1 MYKFAF
7 ICPRALSASYRTNQP
22 AEEHL
27 LAQSPDGD
35 VWEGPSVD
43 YQVINGVPIL
53 YPDTDVPSDRKAF
66 YEAHYTGRSRVADL
80 RSEYLACERQAL
92 RDFVE
97 SHQLAG
103 PTLEIGCGTG
113 ICADLVPQYLGLDFS
128 LEALFAEG
136 FEGYSRIAASAEAIP
151 LKKETIQ
158 LIVSFNVLEHVPRP
172 DLAFLEI
179 DRVLQPGGYV
189 FLRPAWNTSTI
200 QTKLLTER
208 PYAALPWL
216 DKVHKFL
223 VPLLRSKAY
232 KVVDRL
238 PRRMFWLLYHGWRRR
253 SSPVALRYRHIVPW
267 FGESAVHVADSDACS
282 QIDVFAA
289 IQFFSSRGYKIL
301 THETVLSQ
309 ACAGHDILIA
319 KKPQLEESAILPH
332 WLRTGT
338 RHFEQLQNPERQTR
352 VGQSH

>member
-1 MYKFAF
+1 MYTFSF
-7 ICPRALSASYRTNQP
+7 ICPRALSASYQTNQP
-22 AEEHL
+22 VEEHL
-27 LAQSPDGD
+27 LAKSTSGD
-35 VWEGPSVD
+35 VWEGPTVA
-43 YQVINGVPIL
+43 YQVTNGVPIL
-53 YPDTDVPSDRKAF
+53 YPIADDPSDRNAF
-66 YEAHYTGRSRVADL
+66 YEAHYTGRSREADL
-80 RSEYLACERQAL
+80 QSDYLARERHAL
-92 RDFVE
+92 RDFVG
-97 SHQLAG
+97 SRQLEG

-158 LIVSFNVLEHVPRP
+158 LVISFNVLEHVPRP
-172 DLAFLEI
+172 DLAFLEM

-208 PYAALPWL
+208 PYADLPWF

-232 KVVDRL
+232 KAADRL
-238 PRRMFWLLYHGWRRR
+238 PRRMFWLFYHGWRRR
-253 SSPVALRYRHIVPW
+253 ISPVALRYRHIDPW

-301 THETVLSQ
+301 SHNTVLTQ
-309 ACAGHDILIA
+309 VFAGHDVLIA
-319 KKPQLEESAILPH
+319 RKPQ
-332 WLRTGT
+332 
-338 RHFEQLQNPERQTR
+338 
-352 VGQSH
+352 